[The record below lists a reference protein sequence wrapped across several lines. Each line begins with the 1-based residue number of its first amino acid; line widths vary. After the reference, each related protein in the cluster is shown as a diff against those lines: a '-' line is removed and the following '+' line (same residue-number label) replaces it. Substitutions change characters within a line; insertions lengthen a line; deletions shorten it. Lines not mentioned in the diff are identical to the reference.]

1 MANPAEIRRNASV
14 TKLDR
19 LVTWRERDNVRS
31 SRGRNVKSFTDREIW
46 AKRLTKDGI
55 YNLESG
61 GLIRVTAEITWLV
74 RYDPRI
80 KITDLIV
87 DDGTT
92 YPVTAVAELDRRR
105 WMQLSTGSQSR

>member
-1 MANPAEIRRNASV
+1 MANPAEIRRNAAS

-31 SRGRNVKSFTDREIW
+31 SRGRNVKTFTDREIW

-61 GLIRVTAEITWLV
+61 GLIRVNADIRWLV
-74 RYDPRI
+74 RFDDRM
-80 KITDLIV
+80 KVTDRIV
-87 DDGTT
+87 DEGVS
-92 YPVTAVAELDRRR
+92 YPVTAVSELDRRR
-105 WMQLSTGSQSR
+105 WLELSTGSQSP